1 MTNTIQNV
9 SLCVDNIQ
17 IPSMISE
24 LSWMNQSDL
33 CSGITTMKMTETA
46 ETATTTMTTTTTT
59 SSSSTSS
66 TSCSDYH
73 FDGSHHLHMLF
84 RYPHKYIG
92 KIPKNIPKL
101 KQNQESDLKY
111 HQIQS
116 NNDLRIK
123 LERELSQKVRQ
134 AVKTPPRERIIRRR
148 LNEFH
153 YEINKRL
160 KNEEK
165 KKQLVIQMNDKLNFN
180 VTTNTTNTNISSSNN
195 MNNINVMDLRM
206 HPESYYQHLNWSKKS
221 NINMNSQ
228 SILWNKKSGLSKKE
242 INNSTFVPVTENN
255 HENSYYDNQISLD
268 SNEVHKNEDTSDSNQ
283 SLLYYL
289 NNNSIK
295 SYLHDHHSFNK
306 PLNNDSFINC
316 ISNNTTY
323 SRYLIHKLHNYK
335 NTILNLKQSLL
346 PISSNHS
353 STSNHL
359 EYNHEY
365 DQLLNDTFTFD
376 WNINGSNVDRDQSI
390 NNDHN
395 HDRNDD
401 DHDDDLDHTITNHI
415 HKYYQMRSSYLTDE
429 DIQLIHKYYEKLYK
443 NKRIL
448 DRMNRKLVKNHLCT
462 RQSIMEKFGRLTDGE
477 KQLFYFSGTRAAY
490 LMATIQFQYKLPD
503 GTQYRLMNQSTN
515 KPLDY
520 VIINNSFIDQ
530 TINDSSSSS
539 SKVNNFN
546 NDNTQ
551 TTNYSFNTLPTLIDW
566 NAVVRDR
573 HGPFWPQNY
582 GPICQTL
589 SNLHIETNNSNDSN
603 VNKPTI
609 SDYTEEMNQ
618 LKNKQ
623 PYFKE
628 IRVIFDSECSPCL
641 SGTSSTSISSPL
653 DVKQLVEELTNDQ
666 QWTPPCL
673 VFESRFESG
682 NLRQVRRIGPFHY
695 ELLLKPDLYTKRHVQ
710 WYFFRVQN
718 ILPGFIYTFLIVN
731 FTKPTSLYSQG
742 LQPLLYSKMNYQQ
755 NGKKW
760 IRVGTNIKYTR
771 NTMNLSNHLLD
782 TNSEYYQLEWE
793 MEFPYANDICY
804 LAYSYPYTYTNLKS
818 DLNEL
823 LIKSNE
829 NETLNKTINCEVLC
843 QTRAGNS
850 CFLVT
855 ITDQT
860 IPNKDKYAV
869 VITGRVHP
877 GETNSSWITYGL
889 LKFLTSNQSI
899 VLTLKK
905 QYTFYIIPMLNPDG
919 VIVGNYRCSLT
930 GRDLNRNYRQPK
942 KDVFPTVWT
951 VKQLVKWCK
960 KTYKDVI
967 YCDMHG
973 HSRRNNIFMYGCDPL
988 YRHSKIFNNTK
999 KSLHERILPY
1009 IISQQATSY
1018 FSFPNCRFTVH
1029 PSKESTSRV
1038 VFWRE
1043 FEVINSFTLEATFN
1057 GSTLQNNS
1065 LMKFEVDDFMK
1076 MGELLGY
1083 SLYKFYEVL
1092 CNPLKLKETLKNLA
1106 QQTLTN
1112 LWMTKI
1118 PLTPENTISEE
1129 HKDNLSIFNKKSY
1142 DFIKS
1147 QLYTTNKQFFQ
1158 STINNDQFNHNN
1170 NYDSILNYSLNDPD
1184 QIDGDQSDHDQMNDS
1199 LEQLAKAIHV
1209 LEKSIEL
1216 HNIELNENELCN
1228 TNDNDISCTSDS
1240 NSDSEPEMT
1249 ITDQNSLNQ
1258 YYNLRGDLILTNQIQ
1273 TILLDQSKQLKQ
1285 SNNTDHDI
1293 TRSYKLKKRKKNK
1306 KKKLQTL
1313 HDRHLRHHHHHH
1325 PRHHHHHHQFSSIQK
1340 QSYKNI
1346 SSNQSQNNDNSTIH
1360 SKQLSSNS
1368 TSLSPPLPPSS
1379 SSTSTSS
1386 LSPIEGKRTLSEQNH
1401 KERLS
1406 RRLYYLNKYTGQSN
1420 HGIPCFV
1427 EKRLFHRSCQRIR
1440 TVWENIDLTNAQT
1453 IHAQRKFV
1461 ERFINNLETKI
1472 SKIKSTDN
1480 VTNIDVLKYLKQI
1493 HLEAKHQ
1500 LQLIQSQ
1507 LIPII
1512 DKNHPYKSTMIHET
1526 MTTITNNIGIPYP
1539 PPLPNF
1545 TTTGHHIKTHSAIIT
1560 TTNNSTAKR
1569 NMSIVEGGRIER
1581 NNNDL
1586 IPRSRSCNLFLRNN
1600 NNNINNNGNSKNNK
1614 LLELPKIIEKI

>member
-33 CSGITTMKMTETA
+33 CSGITTMKMTEIA
-46 ETATTTMTTTTTT
+46 ETVTTTMTTTTTTTT

-160 KNEEK
+160 KSEEK

-180 VTTNTTNTNISSSNN
+180 VTTNTTNTNISSLNN

-228 SILWNKKSGLSKKE
+228 SILWNK
-242 INNSTFVPVTENN
+242 
-255 HENSYYDNQISLD
+255 
-268 SNEVHKNEDTSDSNQ
+268 
-283 SLLYYL
+283 
-289 NNNSIK
+289 
-295 SYLHDHHSFNK
+295 
-306 PLNNDSFINC
+306 NNDSFINC

-323 SRYLIHKLHNYK
+323 SKYLIHKLHNYK

-346 PISSNHS
+346 PISSIHS
-353 STSNHL
+353 STSNQL

-376 WNINGSNVDRDQSI
+376 WNINGSNIDRDQSI

-395 HDRNDD
+395 DDRNDD
-401 DHDDDLDHTITNHI
+401 DHDLDHTIINHI

-448 DRMNRKLVKNHLCT
+448 DRMNRKLCDHCEEYMVVK
-462 RQSIMEKFGRLTDGE
+462 
-477 KQLFYFSGTRAAY
+477 AAY
-490 LMATIQFQYKLPD
+490 LMATIQSQYKLPD

-539 SKVNNFN
+539 SKLDNFN

-551 TTNYSFNTLPTLIDW
+551 TTDCSFNTLPTLIDW

-582 GPICQTL
+582 GPIF
-589 SNLHIETNNSNDSN
+589 
-603 VNKPTI
+603 NKPTI
-609 SDYTEEMNQ
+609 PDYTEEMNQ
-618 LKNKQ
+618 LKKKQ

-653 DVKQLVEELTNDQ
+653 DIKQLVEELTNNQ

-710 WYFFRVQN
+710 WYFFRIQN
-718 ILPGFIYTFLIVN
+718 ILPGFIYTFLI
-731 FTKPTSLYSQG
+731 FIFPQIG

-760 IRVGTNIKYTR
+760 IRVGRNIKYTR

-793 MEFPYANDICY
+793 MIKGE
-804 LAYSYPYTYTNLKS
+804 LSKLK
-818 DLNEL
+818 N
-823 LIKSNE
+823 
-829 NETLNKTINCEVLC
+829 
-843 QTRAGNS
+843 
-850 CFLVT
+850 
-855 ITDQT
+855 
-860 IPNKDKYAV
+860 
-869 VITGRVHP
+869 
-877 GETNSSWITYGL
+877 
-889 LKFLTSNQSI
+889 I
-899 VLTLKK
+899 VN
-905 QYTFYIIPMLNPDG
+905 IG
-919 VIVGNYRCSLT
+919 CSLT

-1009 IISQQATSY
+1009 IISQQ
-1018 FSFPNCRFTVH
+1018 V
-1029 PSKESTSRV
+1029 
-1038 VFWRE
+1038 
-1043 FEVINSFTLEATFN
+1043 
-1057 GSTLQNNS
+1057 S
-1065 LMKFEVDDFMK
+1065 L
-1076 MGELLGY
+1076 
-1083 SLYKFYEVL
+1083 
-1092 CNPLKLKETLKNLA
+1092 
-1106 QQTLTN
+1106 
-1112 LWMTKI
+1112 I
-1118 PLTPENTISEE
+1118 
-1129 HKDNLSIFNKKSY
+1129 HKSY

-1170 NYDSILNYSLNDPD
+1170 NKDSILNYSLNDPD

-1216 HNIELNENELCN
+1216 HNIELNENELY
-1228 TNDNDISCTSDS
+1228 DYYFPFSSFPFSTSDS

-1325 PRHHHHHHQFSSIQK
+1325 PRHHHHHHHQFSSIQK

-1379 SSTSTSS
+1379 SSTSSSSS
-1386 LSPIEGKRTLSEQNH
+1386 LSPIEGKRTLSEQ
-1401 KERLS
+1401 RLTFFQLS
-1406 RRLYYLNKYTGQSN
+1406 FQ
-1420 HGIPCFV
+1420 
-1427 EKRLFHRSCQRIR
+1427 
-1440 TVWENIDLTNAQT
+1440 
-1453 IHAQRKFV
+1453 
-1461 ERFINNLETKI
+1461 LETKI
-1472 SKIKSTDN
+1472 SKLKSTDN

-1507 LIPII
+1507 LI

-1569 NMSIVEGGRIER
+1569 NMSIGGGEGRRIER

-1600 NNNINNNGNSKNNK
+1600 HNNNNINNNGNNKNNK
-1614 LLELPKIIEKI
+1614 LLELPKIIEKISENNIMYHSRNNSYIPDGINIKV

>member
-33 CSGITTMKMTETA
+33 CSGITTMKMTEIA
-46 ETATTTMTTTTTT
+46 ETATTTMTTTTTTTTTT

-180 VTTNTTNTNISSSNN
+180 VTTNTTNTNISSLNN
-195 MNNINVMDLRM
+195 MNNINEMDLRM

-255 HENSYYDNQISLD
+255 HENSYCDNQISLD
-268 SNEVHKNEDTSDSNQ
+268 SNEVHKNEDKSDSNQ
-283 SLLYYL
+283 SSLYYL

-323 SRYLIHKLHNYK
+323 SKYLIHKLHNYK

-346 PISSNHS
+346 PISSIHP

-376 WNINGSNVDRDQSI
+376 WNINESNVDRDQSI
-390 NNDHN
+390 DNDHN
-395 HDRNDD
+395 DDRN
-401 DHDDDLDHTITNHI
+401 DDDLDHTITNHI

-477 KQLFYFSGTRAAY
+477 KQWLAIESRTRVSSHLGLISWMQPHLRVNLNFTRLNKQVAIRTQWLNQCVNVSFILTYELLLYNLPFLNYAPSINYYLPYSQPPLANSCTNVVSYFMERSGLLFEINDSYCRSSDWCSGLSWLGKAESGTNRTLECSYGALCIIGPIDNSLLSNWGDIIIGTRAAY
-490 LMATIQFQYKLPD
+490 LMATIQSQYKLPD

-539 SKVNNFN
+539 KVNNFN

-551 TTNYSFNTLPTLIDW
+551 TTNCSFNTLPTLIDW

-609 SDYTEEMNQ
+609 PDYTEEMNQ

-641 SGTSSTSISSPL
+641 SGTLSTSISSPL
-653 DVKQLVEELTNDQ
+653 DIKQLVEELTNDQ

-760 IRVGTNIKYTR
+760 IRVGRNIKTTTTIIEKVQVFINNCLRKIFNTSRTDTVNNNLLWGRTNKLPFEEEIRKRYWKYTR

-855 ITDQT
+855 ITDQ
-860 IPNKDKYAV
+860 
-869 VITGRVHP
+869 R
-877 GETNSSWITYGL
+877 
-889 LKFLTSNQSI
+889 
-899 VLTLKK
+899 
-905 QYTFYIIPMLNPDG
+905 
-919 VIVGNYRCSLT
+919 
-930 GRDLNRNYRQPK
+930 RDLNRNYRQPK

-1129 HKDNLSIFNKKSY
+1129 HK
-1142 DFIKS
+1142 
-1147 QLYTTNKQFFQ
+1147 
-1158 STINNDQFNHNN
+1158 
-1170 NYDSILNYSLNDPD
+1170 
-1184 QIDGDQSDHDQMNDS
+1184 G
-1199 LEQLAKAIHV
+1199 
-1209 LEKSIEL
+1209 
-1216 HNIELNENELCN
+1216 NILCN
-1228 TNDNDISCTSDS
+1228 
-1240 NSDSEPEMT
+1240 
-1249 ITDQNSLNQ
+1249 L
-1258 YYNLRGDLILTNQIQ
+1258 
-1273 TILLDQSKQLKQ
+1273 
-1285 SNNTDHDI
+1285 
-1293 TRSYKLKKRKKNK
+1293 
-1306 KKKLQTL
+1306 
-1313 HDRHLRHHHHHH
+1313 
-1325 PRHHHHHHQFSSIQK
+1325 
-1340 QSYKNI
+1340 
-1346 SSNQSQNNDNSTIH
+1346 
-1360 SKQLSSNS
+1360 
-1368 TSLSPPLPPSS
+1368 
-1379 SSTSTSS
+1379 
-1386 LSPIEGKRTLSEQNH
+1386 
-1401 KERLS
+1401 
-1406 RRLYYLNKYTGQSN
+1406 
-1420 HGIPCFV
+1420 
-1427 EKRLFHRSCQRIR
+1427 
-1440 TVWENIDLTNAQT
+1440 
-1453 IHAQRKFV
+1453 
-1461 ERFINNLETKI
+1461 
-1472 SKIKSTDN
+1472 
-1480 VTNIDVLKYLKQI
+1480 
-1493 HLEAKHQ
+1493 
-1500 LQLIQSQ
+1500 
-1507 LIPII
+1507 
-1512 DKNHPYKSTMIHET
+1512 
-1526 MTTITNNIGIPYP
+1526 
-1539 PPLPNF
+1539 
-1545 TTTGHHIKTHSAIIT
+1545 
-1560 TTNNSTAKR
+1560 
-1569 NMSIVEGGRIER
+1569 
-1581 NNNDL
+1581 
-1586 IPRSRSCNLFLRNN
+1586 
-1600 NNNINNNGNSKNNK
+1600 
-1614 LLELPKIIEKI
+1614 

>member
-1 MTNTIQNV
+1 
-9 SLCVDNIQ
+9 
-17 IPSMISE
+17 
-24 LSWMNQSDL
+24 
-33 CSGITTMKMTETA
+33 
-46 ETATTTMTTTTTT
+46 
-59 SSSSTSS
+59 
-66 TSCSDYH
+66 
-73 FDGSHHLHMLF
+73 
-84 RYPHKYIG
+84 IG

-180 VTTNTTNTNISSSNN
+180 VTTNTTNTNISSLNN
-195 MNNINVMDLRM
+195 MNNINEMDLRM

-228 SILWNKKSGLSKKE
+228 SILWNK
-242 INNSTFVPVTENN
+242 N
-255 HENSYYDNQISLD
+255 
-268 SNEVHKNEDTSDSNQ
+268 
-283 SLLYYL
+283 
-289 NNNSIK
+289 
-295 SYLHDHHSFNK
+295 
-306 PLNNDSFINC
+306 
-316 ISNNTTY
+316 
-323 SRYLIHKLHNYK
+323 
-335 NTILNLKQSLL
+335 
-346 PISSNHS
+346 
-353 STSNHL
+353 
-359 EYNHEY
+359 
-365 DQLLNDTFTFD
+365 
-376 WNINGSNVDRDQSI
+376 
-390 NNDHN
+390 
-395 HDRNDD
+395 
-401 DHDDDLDHTITNHI
+401 
-415 HKYYQMRSSYLTDE
+415 YLTDE

-490 LMATIQFQYKLPD
+490 LMATIQSQYKLPD

-539 SKVNNFN
+539 KVNNFN

-551 TTNYSFNTLPTLIDW
+551 TTNCSFNTLPTLIDW

-609 SDYTEEMNQ
+609 PDYTEEMNQ

-641 SGTSSTSISSPL
+641 SGTLSTSISSPL
-653 DVKQLVEELTNDQ
+653 DIKQLVEELTNDQ

-760 IRVGTNIKYTR
+760 IRVGRNIKYTR

-855 ITDQT
+855 ITDQN

-869 VITGRVHP
+869 VITARVHP
-877 GETNSSWITYGL
+877 GETNSSWITNGL

-919 VIVGNYRCSLT
+919 VIVGNYRVRSPS
-930 GRDLNRNYRQPK
+930 RNI
-942 KDVFPTVWT
+942 
-951 VKQLVKWCK
+951 LKWPRAYNHFQESH
-960 KTYKDVI
+960 THFILAAADVI

-1092 CNPLKLKETLKNLA
+1092 CNP
-1106 QQTLTN
+1106 
-1112 LWMTKI
+1112 
-1118 PLTPENTISEE
+1118 
-1129 HKDNLSIFNKKSY
+1129 F
-1142 DFIKS
+1142 
-1147 QLYTTNKQFFQ
+1147 
-1158 STINNDQFNHNN
+1158 
-1170 NYDSILNYSLNDPD
+1170 
-1184 QIDGDQSDHDQMNDS
+1184 
-1199 LEQLAKAIHV
+1199 
-1209 LEKSIEL
+1209 
-1216 HNIELNENELCN
+1216 
-1228 TNDNDISCTSDS
+1228 TSDS

-1285 SNNTDHDI
+1285 
-1293 TRSYKLKKRKKNK
+1293 
-1306 KKKLQTL
+1306 
-1313 HDRHLRHHHHHH
+1313 
-1325 PRHHHHHHQFSSIQK
+1325 
-1340 QSYKNI
+1340 
-1346 SSNQSQNNDNSTIH
+1346 
-1360 SKQLSSNS
+1360 
-1368 TSLSPPLPPSS
+1368 
-1379 SSTSTSS
+1379 
-1386 LSPIEGKRTLSEQNH
+1386 H
-1401 KERLS
+1401 KEKLS

-1427 EKRLFHRSCQRIR
+1427 EKRLFHRSCQ
-1440 TVWENIDLTNAQT
+1440 
-1453 IHAQRKFV
+1453 
-1461 ERFINNLETKI
+1461 LETKI
-1472 SKIKSTDN
+1472 SKLKSTDN

-1500 LQLIQSQ
+1500 LQSIQSQ
-1507 LIPII
+1507 LI

-1560 TTNNSTAKR
+1560 TTNNSTTKR
-1569 NMSIVEGGRIER
+1569 NMSIGGGGGRIER
-1581 NNNDL
+1581 NNNEL

-1600 NNNINNNGNSKNNK
+1600 NNNINNNGNNKNNK
-1614 LLELPKIIEKI
+1614 LLELPKIIEKRSENNIMYQSRNNSNIPDGINIKV